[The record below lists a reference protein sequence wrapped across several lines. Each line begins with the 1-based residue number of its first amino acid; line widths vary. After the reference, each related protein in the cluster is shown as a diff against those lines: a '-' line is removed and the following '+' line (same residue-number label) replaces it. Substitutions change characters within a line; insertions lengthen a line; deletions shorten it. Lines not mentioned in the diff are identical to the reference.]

1 MDTLHRLW
9 LQIQVYLSKFVLSSR
24 YGRSEPAA
32 TDRERSV
39 AAADPPAAA
48 QARVSAREDLA
59 PLAGDRRGDGEEQ
72 RLRPA
77 RERRRPGGLSMDSEG
92 GHRKRWRG
100 PDLGGPACGRALGR

>member
-24 YGRSEPAA
+24 YGRSEPAV

-39 AAADPPAAA
+39 AVADPPAAA

-59 PLAGDRRGDGEEQ
+59 PATGDRCGDREKQ

-77 RERRRPGGLSMDSEG
+77 RERRRPGGLRMDSEG
-92 GHRKRWRG
+92 GHRRRWRG
-100 PDLGGPACGRALGR
+100 PDLGCPPRGRAVG